1 METADLEV
9 RYILVDKEFIIEAI
23 HVLLEKWILANF
35 FPLLM
40 FILIWE
46 ILIFRKN
53 PLREILQF

>member
-40 FILIWE
+40 FILI
-46 ILIFRKN
+46 
-53 PLREILQF
+53 